1 MHTKS
6 YYRKYFFKRYIGCI
20 AFMLTISV
28 IGLPLMLQAIPTTLT
43 AFTTIPFIYALTQTQ
58 LEKHI
63 SGDN

>member
-6 YYRKYFFKRYIGCI
+6 YYRRYFFKRYISCI
-20 AFMLTISV
+20 VFMLAIGV

-58 LEKHI
+58 LEKYI